1 MFTLPSSVISD
12 TIKDKISKK
21 PTSQLPPPPQP
32 PLQLSSSFE
41 ENGFHIIPSSKI
53 MPQNTGTNMQI
64 NSTGENTRRE
74 TTNSNPH
81 SSNDNNIA
89 QAGNKISTVLNGDG
103 TPYANQLQTH
113 TTNPI
118 FTNHNRQ
125 NTTIIKTELIDPNQ
139 QGIGAPIIDFNH
151 PDTINKSQS
160 TTRTAPSLNPLEPR
174 KGPQENVPI
183 ASTLVTHSSVANKIE
198 RGKVPSF
205 LEKNIGNGFTVIN
218 VAPGQDRLQKVED
231 NKASFT
237 GSSNPK
243 RPRTE
248 ADGENKGNPAQKR
261 QKKNDGEISE
271 VKLVGSVSHTLE
283 IMKKNVFDELK
294 IVRTLIAERTIKP
307 EDQTS
312 KEEQKQEVKRPS
324 TCSLLPPLPAAPI
337 TQDVR
342 SLIKKV
348 KDMNA
353 PLSLSIKNYEKEHG
367 DTEKQAYLGQKT
379 TLEKKLKAKK
389 EELQK
394 AKSNLN
400 ARKEELND
408 LEKSKP
414 PGVSKES
421 FFKNRSENIDLD
433 DKIKK
438 KWKELLSLK
447 HKVLATL
454 EEAKRLKAKLDAGE
468 ASAAQENNLRGDCV
482 TNLGGNLMPPP
493 PPPPPT
499 FPFQQPPQQQ
509 QLQFLLPPPSFPPPP
524 PPQYLAPQQQ
534 PQYLPPPSPPPPPP
548 PPQPSQIQY
557 QQQVSSLQLP
567 PPPPSQ
573 MQYQPIQYPPPPQ
586 SYYYTQQGYNYSY
599 SYKPND
605 KPPPQ

>member
-1 MFTLPSSVISD
+1 MNITLPPHVIPD

-32 PLQLSSSFE
+32 PLQLSSSSE
-41 ENGFHIIPSSKI
+41 ENDFYIIPSSKI
-53 MPQNTGTNMQI
+53 MPQNTGMNMQI
-64 NSTGENTRRE
+64 NSTGENAPRE

-81 SSNDNNIA
+81 SSNDNNA
-89 QAGNKISTVLNGDG
+89 TQTGNKLSTVRNGDG
-103 TPYANQLQTH
+103 ALHTNQLQIH

-118 FTNHNRQ
+118 YTNHNSQ
-125 NTTIIKTELIDPNQ
+125 DTTIIKPVLIDSSQ
-139 QGIGAPIIDFNH
+139 QGTGATIINFNH
-151 PDTINKSQS
+151 PDTINKSQN
-160 TTRTAPSLNPLEPR
+160 TARTAPSLNPLEPR
-174 KGPQENVPI
+174 KEPQENVSI
-183 ASTLVTHSSVANKIE
+183 ASSVVTQSSVANKTE
-198 RGKVPSF
+198 KVKLPSF
-205 LEKNIGNGFTVIN
+205 LGQNIGNGFTVVN
-218 VAPGQDRLQKVED
+218 VALSQDKLQKVED
-231 NKASFT
+231 NKTFFT
-237 GSSNPK
+237 GSSNSK

-248 ADGENKGNPAQKR
+248 IDGENKGNPVQKR

-307 EDQTS
+307 EEQTS

-348 KDMNA
+348 KGMNA

-367 DTEKQAYLGQKT
+367 DTEKQTYLGQKT
-379 TLEKKLKAKK
+379 ALEKKLKAQK

-394 AKSNLN
+394 AKSKLN
-400 ARKEELND
+400 ARKEELNE
-408 LEKSKP
+408 LEKNKP
-414 PGVSKES
+414 PVVSKD
-421 FFKNRSENIDLD
+421 FFKKRSESKELD
-433 DKIKK
+433 EKIKK

-468 ASAAQENNLRGDCV
+468 VSAAQENNLRGDYL
-482 TNLGGNLMPPP
+482 TNFESNLIPPP
-493 PPPPPT
+493 QPT
-499 FPFQQPPQQQ
+499 FPFQQPSQQQ
-509 QLQFLLPPPSFPPPP
+509 QPQFLPPPPSFPPPP
-524 PPQYLAPQQQ
+524 PPQYLASQQLQYPQ
-534 PQYLPPPSPPPPPP
+534 PPPPPP
-548 PPQPSQIQY
+548 PPLPPQPSQAQYQQIQYPLLPPPPPSQIQY
-557 QQQVSSLQLP
+557 QQ
-567 PPPPSQ
+567 
-573 MQYQPIQYPPPPQ
+573 IQYPPPPQ
-586 SYYYTQQGYNYSY
+586 SYYCTQQGYNYNY